1 MKIFKNNSSLF
12 HYNGS
17 YKYFVVLSYTLPIE
31 NDIKNQFETSICE
44 DFYTIILD
52 APPKAAPTNRLPS
65 GGGERG
71 ILIHHFV
78 DLSGNESDI
87 GFSPFHTISIHTL
100 VLRMILIFNL
110 EHRFVKN

>member
-44 DFYTIILD
+44 DFMFRPVWNI
-52 APPKAAPTNRLPS
+52 
-65 GGGERG
+65 
-71 ILIHHFV
+71 
-78 DLSGNESDI
+78 DL
-87 GFSPFHTISIHTL
+87 
-100 VLRMILIFNL
+100 
-110 EHRFVKN
+110 